1 MRIYIYIYSEK
12 NETKK
17 SDKRQRDIA
26 ENEKQELEQE
36 LQKLKPK
43 QPT

>member
-1 MRIYIYIYSEK
+1 VYFCK
-12 NETKK
+12 NLIKK

-36 LQKLKPK
+36 LQKPKLK